1 MLLNFLSRLCQEAP
15 ADMWV
20 GDLRC
25 SSQEVG
31 MERGVREQIWQDLV
45 MAYGR
50 RGNKEKS
57 GIMNPWISG
66 ILSGCKMQES
76 NQNTSMNGIRLQ
88 DYMETWRGLGTS
100 SVTAFLVSRKCHS
113 WHFKCGSRNPV
124 SSQGSTEALL
134 RGQVCDRSPE
144 PAITC
149 SLSPTP
155 SGLTTP
161 PLSPSTSQFYF
172 LLFFTTSWF
181 LFAFFSISLS
191 HSTAVHSFSIPSLPH
206 NLKSQRENVW
216 LVQSPQCWPEVS
228 GKASHRSLASLQM
241 AVFEQMCTWGGGSCL
256 HGTN

>member
-161 PLSPSTSQFYF
+161 PTFPIHLTVLLSPVFYHLMIPLCFFLHFSVSFNSSSLIQHPLSASQFKVSKGEC
-172 LLFFTTSWF
+172 LTGPVTT
-181 LFAFFSISLS
+181 
-191 HSTAVHSFSIPSLPH
+191 V
-206 NLKSQRENVW
+206 
-216 LVQSPQCWPEVS
+216 
-228 GKASHRSLASLQM
+228 LARGLR
-241 AVFEQMCTWGGGSCL
+241 
-256 HGTN
+256 